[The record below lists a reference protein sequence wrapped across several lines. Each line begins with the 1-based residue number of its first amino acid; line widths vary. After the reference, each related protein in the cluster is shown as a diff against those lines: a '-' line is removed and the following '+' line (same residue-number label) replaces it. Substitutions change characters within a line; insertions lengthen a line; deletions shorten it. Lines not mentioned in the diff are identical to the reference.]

1 MTPTRLRT
9 RTATVAALIVA
20 GTALLPA
27 TPAGASSADD
37 ELVQTIDPDQ
47 SQGSGRVVIDRGHVD
62 FGPTLNTGEWIVQ
75 IHDDTGTPK
84 YWRNPEDV
92 VMKVNDTGKLTVP
105 DDDAYTFLQESPG
118 TEVWVVPQTRN
129 ADVVWTGWNT
139 QEPTVLESLN
149 LGTTLRIH
157 GVDGPGDVS
166 VYLQSG
172 NFGDP
177 QPLWS
182 TFDAFPQETW
192 IEVNTHTHANWVF
205 TEPGVYTLDVTMLA
219 DLADGTHVED
229 PGVLR
234 FAVGT
239 ETDPQTAFPA
249 ATEEPQQEETS
260 AAGAEAPHDAT
271 DTETPSPSAS
281 TDEESTSTANVA
293 PWVSLAALVL
303 VVAVV
308 TSVLLGRRARARA
321 DAEAEARD
329 DDTES
334 SGRRSDVDGTGPG
347 ASPGPMPSDP
357 AGGQS

>member
-1 MTPTRLRT
+1 MTPTTRLTSHLT
-9 RTATVAALIVA
+9 RTATIAALLVA
-20 GTALLPA
+20 GTTLLPA
-27 TPAGASSADD
+27 PAAAAAEPGD
-37 ELVQTIDPDQ
+37 EQLVQTIDPDQ
-47 SQGSGRVVIDRGHVD
+47 SQGTGRVVVDRGHVD

-105 DDDAYTFLQESPG
+105 DDPAYAFLQQAPG

-149 LGTTLRIH
+149 LGTTLRVH

-205 TEPGVYTLDVTMLA
+205 SEPGVYLVEIEFEA
-219 DLADGTHVED
+219 DLIDGRTVSARDTLRYAVGDGTD
-229 PGVLR
+229 PEPA
-234 FAVGT
+234 FAA
-239 ETDPQTAFPA
+239 AFAGQAPPPSD
-249 ATEEPQQEETS
+249 EPEPE
-260 AAGAEAPHDAT
+260 
-271 DTETPSPSAS
+271 PSAELS
-281 TDEESTSTANVA
+281 DEADDALGTVTGLV
-293 PWVSLAALVL
+293 LAAVAAALIAAI
-303 VVAVV
+303 VVAVLA
-308 TSVLLGRRARARA
+308 TRRAKARARA
-321 DAEAEARD
+321 GTARAE
-329 DDTES
+329 
-334 SGRRSDVDGTGPG
+334 GVDR
-347 ASPGPMPSDP
+347 
-357 AGGQS
+357 

>member
-1 MTPTRLRT
+1 MNSTRPLV
-9 RTATVAALIVA
+9 RTAAFVALLLA
-20 GTALLPA
+20 GLTALPVAPA
-27 TPAGASSADD
+27 LAAPAD
-37 ELVQTIDPDQ
+37 EPPAQTIDPGQ
-47 SQGSGRVVIDRGHVD
+47 SQGTGQFVVDRGHVD

-92 VMKVNDTGKLTVP
+92 VMKVTDAGVLTVP
-105 DDDAYTFLQESPG
+105 EGDAYAFLQQAPG

-166 VYLQSG
+166 AYLQSG

-205 TEPGVYTLDVTMLA
+205 SRPGVYLVEIEFEA
-219 DLADGTHVED
+219 DLIDGRNVSARDT
-229 PGVLR
+229 LR
-234 FAVGT
+234 FAVGD
-239 ETDPQTAFPA
+239 ETDPAEAFAAVYSGPAPA
-249 ATEEPQQEETS
+249 ADPEP
-260 AAGAEAPHDAT
+260 AADQADAAAPDPDAGTDLGLVIGAV
-271 DTETPSPSAS
+271 
-281 TDEESTSTANVA
+281 VA
-293 PWVSLAALVL
+293 AVAVALAAAI
-303 VVAVV
+303 VVAALA
-308 TSVLLGRRARARA
+308 TRRAKARARA
-321 DAEAEARD
+321 GSGARTGS
-329 DDTES
+329 DT
-334 SGRRSDVDGTGPG
+334 R
-347 ASPGPMPSDP
+347 
-357 AGGQS
+357 